1 MKTQITID
9 NLKCGGCAN
18 TIKKTVN
25 EYAGVHDVAV
35 DIDLETIYIDA
46 EESLDIIS
54 LKEKLKSIGYPE
66 KGSLHGMEKL
76 TTSAK
81 SYVSCAIGKMTK

>member
-25 EYAGVHDVAV
+25 EFTGVHEVSV
-35 DIDLETIYIDA
+35 DLDLETIYIES
-46 EESLDIIS
+46 EESLDVIG
-54 LKEKLKSIGYPE
+54 LKEKLKNIGYPE
-66 KGSLHGMEKL
+66 KGSLHGIDKL
-76 TTSAK
+76 ATSAK
-81 SYVSCAIGKMTK
+81 SYVSCAIGKMTN